1 MSLSAR
7 PARSDVL
14 KTAARIVA
22 REGPESLTMERLARA
37 TGASR
42 ATLYRR
48 VGGRNAVLD
57 VLAAT
62 GAEVGDRSGT
72 RTRILRAAREVFG
85 RVGFEA
91 AAVDEVAAA
100 ANVGVATVYRQF
112 GDKEGLVAAFLD
124 EAAPRRAAREA
135 RVSSSGDLHI
145 DLARLAEHTLTG
157 MRDDAA
163 VMRLLVLETLRGSPM
178 LSRVRASAPT
188 RTLDAVSSLLAEH
201 RAAGRLRADVDPRIL
216 AQAFGGMLFAFGF
229 AAPILRDE
237 PFPEPAE
244 TAKAIT
250 DIFLAGTLGRPR

>member
-1 MSLSAR
+1 
-7 PARSDVL
+7 L
-14 KTAARIVA
+14 KAAARIVSRA
-22 REGPESLTMERLARA
+22 GPQGLTMERLAQA

-48 VGGRNAVLD
+48 VGSRDAVLD
-57 VLAAT
+57 ALAAS
-62 GAEVGDRSGT
+62 GAAVGDRSGT

-91 AAVDEVAAA
+91 AALDEIAAV

-124 EAAPRRAAREA
+124 QIAPRRAVREV
-135 RVSSSGDLHI
+135 RVSRSGDLRT
-145 DLARLAEHTLTG
+145 DLSHLAERTLVG

-201 RAAGRLRADVDPRIL
+201 RAAGRLRTDVVDTRTL

-229 AAPILRDE
+229 ASPILRGE
-237 PFPEPAE
+237 PFPDPAE
-244 TAKAIT
+244 TARAIT
-250 DIFLAGTLGRPR
+250 DIFLAGALERPR